1 MSSDGG
7 TGWNGRLFGVDTGG
21 TFTDVV
27 LREANGNISLH
38 KLLSTPSDPSRAIVE
53 GIRFF
58 GDDTNLRLVHG
69 STVATNALLERRG
82 AQVLLVVSTGFEDL
96 LYLRRQNRPQ
106 LYTQNPRLPAPL
118 VGHLDTIGVDER
130 VLHDGRVQVE
140 LTAAAIESVVRR
152 AVGYEAVAICFLHAY
167 ANPSHEK
174 ALKTALT
181 LAHPAL
187 HISASHEVLNE
198 FREYERAS
206 TTAINAYVG
215 PVMTAYLHALE
226 VELSP
231 APIDVIQSNGGRYD
245 VTAAAEFP
253 VNTILSGPAGG
264 VVGAWSVAKDLG
276 FEQIIGFDM
285 GGTSTDVS
293 LCDGAMIWT
302 NESEIDGIPI
312 RVPVLDIHTVGAGGG
327 SIAWRDEG
335 GALRVGPRSAGASP
349 GPACYGQGG
358 LLATVT
364 DANLF
369 LGRIPSDARLAGEMR
384 LDLAASTQT
393 IAAGAAE
400 FGIDPVDFARGII
413 DVANASMVRAIR
425 VISVERG
432 KDPREFKLI
441 SFGGAGGLHA
451 CALAEDLGIN
461 TVVIP
466 AMPGLLSAYGMLKA
480 ASLRTSSKTVLVSL
494 GEDHAGLQAVL
505 DELRD
510 DVKSQMPEGDVEFF
524 AECRYVGQSFELS
537 MPWALSAPALEA
549 SFHARHEVSY
559 GYRMSRP
566 VEVVNVRAV
575 ATRPAVIGTFC
586 VPDAPAAPTRHGV
599 AVFER
604 ESGIRI
610 MPRQNLREEQ
620 DDQGPMIVVEFSS
633 TTLVPQ
639 GWSVSLAKGH
649 ILLVRQ

>member
-1 MSSDGG
+1 MSTDGES
-7 TGWNGRLFGVDTGG
+7 RLFGVDTGG

-27 LREANGNISLH
+27 LREPNGNVSLH

-58 GDDTNLRLVHG
+58 GDDANLRLVHG

-82 AQVLLVVSTGFEDL
+82 ARVLLVVSAGFEDL
-96 LYLRRQNRPQ
+96 LYLRRQNRPE
-106 LYTQNPRLPAPL
+106 LYTQNPQLPAPL
-118 VGHLDTIGVDER
+118 VDHRDTLGVAER
-130 VLHDGRVQVE
+130 VLNDGQVQVE
-140 LTAAAIESVVRR
+140 LTSAAIESVVRR
-152 AVGYEAVAICFLHAY
+152 AVGYEAVAICLLHAY
-167 ANPSHEK
+167 ANPFHEK
-174 ALKTALT
+174 ALKAALT
-181 LAHPAL
+181 LADPTL

-245 VTAAAEFP
+245 VKAAAEFP

-264 VVGAWSVAKDLG
+264 VVGAWSVAKELG
-276 FEQIIGFDM
+276 FDQIIGFDM

-293 LCDGAMIWT
+293 LCDGGMIWT

-349 GPACYGQGG
+349 GPACYGRGG
-358 LLATVT
+358 VLATVT
-364 DANLF
+364 DANMF
-369 LGRIPSDARLAGEMR
+369 LGRIPADARLAGEMP
-384 LDLAASTQT
+384 LDLAAATQAIT
-393 IAAGAAE
+393 SGAAE
-400 FGIDPVDFARGII
+400 FAIDPVEFAKGII
-413 DVANASMVRAIR
+413 DVANASMVRAIK

-432 KDPREFKLI
+432 KDPREFKLV

-480 ASLRTSSKTVLVSL
+480 ASLRTASKTVLVAL
-494 GEDHAGLQAVL
+494 GHDHAALQQVL
-505 DELRD
+505 DALREE
-510 DVKSQMPEGDVEFF
+510 VESQMPDGEVEFF
-524 AECRYVGQSFELS
+524 AECRYVGQSFELA
-537 MPWALSAPALEA
+537 MPWSHSATTLEA
-549 SFHARHEVSY
+549 SFHARHEESY

-575 ATRPAVIGTFC
+575 ATHPATIGTFRL
-586 VPDAPAAPTRHGV
+586 PDAPAAATQNAV

-604 ESGIRI
+604 ESEIRVI
-610 MPRQNLREEQ
+610 PRQNLSEGK
-620 DDQGPMIVVEFSS
+620 DDQGPMIIVEFSS
-633 TTLVPQ
+633 TTLVPP
-639 GWSVSLAKGH
+639 GWTVSLANGH
-649 ILLVRQ
+649 ILLVRP

>member
-1 MSSDGG
+1 MSSDGA

-27 LREANGNISLH
+27 LREADGNVSLH

-58 GDDTNLRLVHG
+58 GDDANLRLVHG

-82 AQVLLVVSTGFEDL
+82 ARALLVVSAGFEDL
-96 LYLRRQNRPQ
+96 LYLRRQNRPE
-106 LYTQNPRLPAPL
+106 LYTQDPQVPVPL
-118 VGHLDTIGVDER
+118 VDHRDTMGVAER
-130 VLHDGRVQVE
+130 VLHDGSVQLE
-140 LTAAAIESVVRR
+140 LSLAAIESVVRR
-152 AVGYEAVAICFLHAY
+152 AVGYEAIAICFLHAY
-167 ANPSHEK
+167 ANPSHEQSLK
-174 ALKTALT
+174 AALT
-181 LAHPAL
+181 LAHPSL

-245 VTAAAEFP
+245 VAAAAEFP

-264 VVGAWSVAKDLG
+264 VVGAWSVADELG
-276 FEQIIGFDM
+276 FDQIIGFDM

-293 LCDGAMIWT
+293 LCDGGMTWT

-358 LLATVT
+358 LSATVT

-369 LGRIPSDARLAGEMR
+369 LGRIPSDARLAGEMS
-384 LDLAASTQT
+384 LDLAASTQA
-393 IAAGAAE
+393 ICAGAAE
-400 FGIDPVDFARGII
+400 FAIDPVEFAKAMI
-413 DVANASMVRAIR
+413 DVANASMVRAIK

-432 KDPREFKLI
+432 KDPREFKLV

-451 CALAEDLGIN
+451 CALAEDLGIT

-466 AMPGLLSAYGMLKA
+466 AIPGLLSAYGMLKA
-480 ASLRTSSKTVLVSL
+480 ASLRTASRTVLMTL
-494 GEDHAGLQAVL
+494 GHDHSGLQRVL

-510 DVKSQMPEGDVEFF
+510 EVESQMSEGVVEFF

-537 MPWALSAPALEA
+537 MPWATSASALET
-549 SFHARHEVSY
+549 SFHARHELSY
-559 GYRMSRP
+559 GYHMARQ

-575 ATRPAVIGTFC
+575 ATRPAITGAFC
-586 VPDAPAAPTRHGV
+586 VPDPPAAAIKHGV
-599 AVFER
+599 AVFDR
-604 ESGIRI
+604 ESEIRI
-610 MPRQNLREEQ
+610 VPRQNLCEGQ
-620 DDQGPMIVVEFSS
+620 DDQGPMIIVEFSS
-633 TTLVPQ
+633 TTLVPR
-639 GWSVSLAKGH
+639 GWTVSLAKGH